1 MRIQIAN
8 PTKCTN
14 CRTFIGFLNF
24 YDEKKCIGKCPVCNK
39 VLKMETA
46 FEKTIFTLANR

>member
-14 CRTFIGFLNF
+14 CRTYIGFLNF

-39 VLKMETA
+39 MLQMATEFNKVT
-46 FEKTIFTLANR
+46 FSVINR